1 LLDQGCGLLQDYA
14 MTRFFSLLAMGAA
27 VSALFYLDRLNR
39 PRTIHR
45 AAPGRSWDDYLAN
58 RVRASLPSSI
68 QVAVHN
74 AAVTLRG
81 AVPYSERDRVLAAAL
96 SIPGIERVNNLL
108 ETENHPGDE
117 GDLAGA

>member
-1 LLDQGCGLLQDYA
+1 LQDKA
-14 MTRFFSLLAMGAA
+14 MTRFFSLLAIGAA

-39 PRTIHR
+39 PRT
-45 AAPGRSWDDYLAN
+45 ASKAPPGPSWDNYLAS
-58 RVRASLPSSI
+58 RLRATLPGSI

-74 AAVTLRG
+74 AAATLRG
-81 AVPYSERDRVLAAAL
+81 SVPYSERDRVLAAAL

-108 ETENHPGDE
+108 ETENRPADE